1 MGLAPL
7 LGQPHIGH
15 RAHVIAR
22 VTVHPV
28 HRRPMVAPNA
38 IDLVGSREMR
48 FLKGQ
53 ITVHEWL
60 TFNHRS
66 TSLGFLPLSSLHLSD
81 LHLISPSLGSPP
93 LISLHPLDLPS
104 HLFHILGSPISSLSI
119 PRISPSHLS
128 SSLGFPLSSLSIPRI
143 SPLISLYIPRISPS
157 HLSPYLGSRHLISLH
172 PSDLPLCSLSIPRIS
187 PLIPLHP
194 SDLSLAWSPSL
205 GSPFLGSLLSV
216 PRITDLR
223 SLCSLPLIYVLRR
236 WLSRR

>member
-15 RAHVIAR
+15 PAHVIAR

-48 FLKGQ
+48 FLNGQ
-53 ITVHEWL
+53 ITVNEWP

-66 TSLGFLPLSSLHLSD
+66 TSLRFLPLSSLHLSD
-81 LHLISPSLGSPP
+81 LPLISPSLGS
-93 LISLHPLDLPS
+93 
-104 HLFHILGSPISSLSI
+104 
-119 PRISPSHLS
+119 
-128 SSLGFPLSSLSIPRI
+128 PLSSLSIPRI
-143 SPLISLYIPRISPS
+143 SHLISLYPSDLSLSSLFIPWISPLISFHPSDLPS
-157 HLSPYLGSRHLISLH
+157 HLSLH
-172 PSDLPLCSLSIPRIS
+172 PSDLPLSSLSISWISPSHLSLSIPRIS
-187 PLIPLHP
+187 PSVLSPSLGSPLSSLSIPRT
-194 SDLSLAWSPSL
+194 SLSHDWSPSL

-223 SLCSLPLIYVLRR
+223 PCAPSL
-236 WLSRR
+236 